1 MPARG
6 GRRLTRGV
14 HLAREKGAESERL
27 LTRPRPKTESCG
39 KQVQA
44 LRGLFAVK
52 VLTQCP
58 TFDSYVRALIFLPL
72 LNWDHPTQTET
83 LTSQLPLSGI

>member
-1 MPARG
+1 MSARG

-14 HLAREKGAESERL
+14 HLAREKAAESEHL
-27 LTRPRPKTESCG
+27 LTRPRPKAESCG

-44 LRGLFAVK
+44 LRGVFALK

-58 TFDSYVRALIFLPL
+58 TFDSYVWTLIFLSL

-83 LTSQLPLSGI
+83 LTPQLPLSGI